1 MTAIAPLTLKGAQ
14 RLRDELEQLKTVK
27 RPAVIAA
34 IAEARAHGDLKENA
48 EYHAAREQQ
57 GFIEGRIQ
65 ELEFVLSHC
74 QLIDVATLNAGT
86 RVVFGAT
93 VELADCDSGDE
104 VTYQIVGDLE
114 SDIKK
119 GLISISSPLSRALI
133 GKHEGDTVTIQAPA
147 GDRDFDIIA
156 VRYDG

>member
-1 MTAIAPLTLKGAQ
+1 MRAPLTVKGAA
-14 RLRDELEQLKTVK
+14 RLREELEHLKSVK
-27 RPAVIAA
+27 RPAVINA

-65 ELEFVLSHC
+65 ELEFVLSHA
-74 QLIDVATLNAGT
+74 QLIDVANLNAGT

-114 SDIKK
+114 ADIKH
-119 GLISISSPLSRALI
+119 GLISISSPLARALI

-147 GDRDFDIIA
+147 GDRDYDIVA
-156 VRYDG
+156 VRYQG